1 MKARKGQVAIYLVV
15 AIVALAILALL
26 NVDTFLAVRSKN
38 RLQHSG
44 DAAAIA
50 AARKQALL
58 LNKIGELNIE
68 HIKAALRNDKKKCD
82 EIVLR
87 QKRLALLGPLEALK
101 LSSDAAIAN
110 GAEVRP
116 EFSAILEKHVL
127 DILDVYAG
135 GNGESDPYPEPY
147 PGAWLEYADTL
158 SMQIMEGLAAGPDNV
173 EFYNALG
180 SHLLLN
186 RQFYHAIDGRNW
198 CWFHFNCPD
207 ILESYRDFH
216 DWEPLPSAEQNSY
229 DNSEIFSLHVRAVK
243 APLSRFFSAEEL
255 LVLLQ
260 RYAKDVL
267 EEGIPAG
274 KSLIYSSE
282 ETWFFFDT
290 SRWRMWFDGLTLAG
304 EEGGVHFPFVGEIK
318 EEYNVRGAASICRCV
333 SKVDSFAAD
342 DKRNLTW
349 SAAAKPFG
357 TITDFDGRESRVTS
371 LNAFIVPAFSD
382 VRLVAIDAVGG
393 ANLATADAD
402 WIFHVRA
409 HLPSYMESGHTA
421 MDCFYCKQ
429 LRTWEKESFRRTGST
444 WLKFNSHTC
453 VRPEGGGGGSG
464 GGTSHGH

>member
-1 MKARKGQVAIYLVV
+1 MKARKGQVAVYLAV
-15 AIVALAILALL
+15 AIVALAVLALL

-58 LNKIGELNIE
+58 LNQIGELNIE
-68 HIKAALRNDKKKCD
+68 HIKAALRNDRKKCD

-101 LSSDAAIAN
+101 LSSDAAMAN
-110 GAEVRP
+110 GAQTRP
-116 EFSAILEKHVL
+116 EFSAILEKHVF

-147 PGAWLEYADTL
+147 PGAWLEYADAL
-158 SMQIMEGLAAGPDNV
+158 SAQIAQGLAAGPDNI

-198 CWFHFNCPD
+198 CWFHFNCPGL
-207 ILESYRDFH
+207 LENYRDFR
-216 DWEPLPSAEQNSY
+216 DWDPLPSAERNSY
-229 DNSEIFSLHVRAVK
+229 DNSEIYSLHVRAVK
-243 APLSRFFSAEEL
+243 APLSGFFSSEEFSKL
-255 LVLLQ
+255 LG

-267 EEGIPAG
+267 EEGVPLG
-274 KSLIYSSE
+274 KSLVHSPE

-304 EEGGVHFPFVGEIK
+304 EEGGTYFPFVGEVRD
-318 EEYNVRGAASICRCV
+318 EYNVRGAASICRCV
-333 SKVDSFAAD
+333 SKADSFASGD
-342 DKRNLTW
+342 GRNLTW

-357 TITDFDGRESRVTS
+357 TVKDFDERTGRVTS
-371 LNAFIVPAFSD
+371 LNAFVVPAFSD
-382 VRLVAIDAVGG
+382 VRLVAVDAVGG

-409 HLPSYMESGHTA
+409 HLPSYMDSGPAPTG
-421 MDCFYCKQ
+421 CFYCRQ
-429 LRTWEKESFRRTGST
+429 LGTWEKEAFRRTGSI

-453 VRPEGGGGGSG
+453 VRPEGGGGGPG